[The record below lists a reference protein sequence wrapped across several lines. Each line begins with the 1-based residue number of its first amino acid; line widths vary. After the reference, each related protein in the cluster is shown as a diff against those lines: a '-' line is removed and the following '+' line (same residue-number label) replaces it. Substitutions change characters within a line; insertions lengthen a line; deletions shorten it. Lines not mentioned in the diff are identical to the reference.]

1 MSRGYCAKV
10 NEWSRSIDASPI
22 ECPAYTACS
31 LEANCAHLE
40 YARRERVGARSNA
53 RSERAA
59 RDGGW
64 EGDP

>member
-10 NEWSRSIDASPI
+10 NEPSRSIETAPI
-22 ECPAYTACS
+22 ECPAYTARS

>member
-10 NEWSRSIDASPI
+10 NEPSRSIATAPI
-22 ECPAYTACS
+22 DCLAYMARS

-40 YARRERVGARSNA
+40 YARRERVGARLNA
-53 RSERAA
+53 RAERAA